1 MTDGAAVPADVS
13 PVARRRARRREQILS
28 AAEAIVT
35 AEGIQALTMR
45 RLADE
50 LGIQAPSLYK
60 HLRDK
65 DELLAALQER
75 ALISLG
81 AALEAAGPDLE
92 QLARAYRRWAR
103 AHPALYEI
111 ATGLPL
117 ARDRLAAGVEER
129 AAAPVVAAAGGDEHR
144 ARALWAAAHG
154 LVDLELHERF
164 PPGADLDAAWAALV
178 AAFSARAA
186 P

>member
-1 MTDGAAVPADVS
+1 MTAVDRS
-13 PVARRRARRREQILS
+13 PVADRRAARREEILA
-28 AAEAIVT
+28 AAESIVRR
-35 AEGIQALTMR
+35 EGVDALTMR

-50 LGIQAPSLYK
+50 LGIRAPSLYK

-75 ALISLG
+75 ALASMG
-81 AALEAAGPDLE
+81 AALQAAGDDLDD
-92 QLARAYRRWAR
+92 LAAAYRTWAR

-111 ATGLPL
+111 GTGLPL
-117 ARDRLAAGVEER
+117 DRERLSEGLEAR
-129 AAAPVVAAAGGDEHR
+129 AAEPVVAAAGGDEHR

-154 LVDLELHERF
+154 LVDLELHDRF
-164 PPGADLDAAWAALV
+164 PPGADVDAAWSALV
-178 AAFSARAA
+178 DAFRCST